1 MCVYINSGVKNE
13 NVRKIR
19 AKDECTSL
27 AGRAHLKQSPISFFH
42 SIIRFEMIRPRIVK
56 KNILMWPVFFF
67 CVSFLMEIFWI
78 QHDCQLSSAV
88 CFGRRKFAVSS
99 PVIRRRQELSNKNK
113 KKKRLRRR
121 KSRFFFSAVARLSE
135 GIKDRRCR
143 FHIHKRIRI
152 FVWTELVAGSMKT
165 EHRCVRRSARS
176 QVNANERASAND
188 SRQRER
194 DKERRTKNMTNVK
207 LNFSSFVWLRCHMV
221 LALGIPMRT
230 STTSAEHTK

>member
-1 MCVYINSGVKNE
+1 MHITCRKSTFEAKSNFFLPFYHSLRNDSAPNCEEEYFDVARVLFLCVFSNGNFLNSTWLSTIICGLF
-13 NVRKIR
+13 RSAKIR
-19 AKDECTSL
+19 C
-27 AGRAHLKQSPISFFH
+27 KQSCH
-42 SIIRFEMIRPRIVK
+42 SSSSRIEQQK
-56 KNILMWPVFFF
+56 
-67 CVSFLMEIFWI
+67 
-78 QHDCQLSSAV
+78 Q
-88 CFGRRKFAVSS
+88 
-99 PVIRRRQELSNKNK
+99 